1 MNWDAIG
8 ATGEWAGAI
17 GVIVTL
23 AYLAIQIRQSGRS
36 TTFAVIQAG
45 RDERM
50 AWFKSNR
57 DSPYLAPIIIKLRAG
72 GALSEEEGFR
82 LGQHHSAVWGFVYSQ
97 WVQRELGLAGRFAT
111 LDSSAFNVVSNTP
124 GSSDW
129 FKQFGEEIYPKEF
142 CEYIETWMKLAKA

>member
-45 RDERM
+45 REERL

-72 GALSEEEGFR
+72 EALSEEEG
-82 LGQHHSAVWGFVYSQ
+82 S
-97 WVQRELGLAGRFAT
+97 
-111 LDSSAFNVVSNTP
+111 
-124 GSSDW
+124 
-129 FKQFGEEIYPKEF
+129 
-142 CEYIETWMKLAKA
+142 